1 MIRIYINKKVAE
13 GNKANGTDEP
23 SIVIHDTWTDERIHA
38 IDLKVEGLSHVKQDP
53 KSEQGPSTYIVAKG
67 TVFYQLNR
75 GGRVQQIK
83 CRPDR

>member
-13 GNKANGTDEP
+13 ANKVNGKDEP
-23 SIVIHDTWTDERIHA
+23 SIVIHDTWTDERVHA
-38 IDLKVEGLSHVKQDP
+38 IDVAVEGLSTVKQDP
-53 KSEQGPSTYIVAKG
+53 NAEQGPSTYIVVKG